1 MIRLRSLVSGL
12 SWVLG
17 VCSLLG
23 VAAVGAQTPDP
34 VGQPITE
41 VRVQQEGKPVTDRL
55 IAELIDTK
63 VGQPLSMQDVRESI
77 DHLHGVG
84 RFDDIQV
91 SWEPLGTGVRVTY
104 VLVPRHAVQ
113 SVEFRGRLELP
124 ERELRQAMT
133 ARFGALPP
141 VSRTNDVART
151 LSALYRE
158 RGYLQARVDSS
169 VQELH
174 DPDRAIVTF
183 TIDAGAPALIRS
195 VEIKGLDGA
204 DAARL
209 QAEVDARAGRP
220 YDSVALQER
229 LDRYERDFRARGY
242 YEARV
247 RPDVAFTADGQA
259 VVVIAVE
266 RGPHVSI
273 AYAGDPLPQ
282 DAREDLVPLQREGSV
297 DEDLLEDA
305 ERAIEDYLHARGY
318 RDADVR
324 HTREQKGDEL
334 VITFASSRGARHV
347 IDNVDVKGNRGIASA
362 ELLQLV
368 GTERGEPFV
377 EATVER
383 GVDAI
388 TQLYRARGFR
398 SARVEP
404 VMEVLPR
411 PAGSTAAADRR
422 VLVTFNVSEGPRTIV
437 ATVAIEGNTVFTEG
451 HLRSA
456 MTTAPGRPYS
466 DVEVEQDV
474 DRVRLEYLN
483 LGYESIVVTPH
494 PAFADGDT
502 RADLRLSIA
511 EGPQVLV
518 DRVIIVGNRRTSTE
532 TIQRAVLLEPGE
544 PLGYAARAESQ
555 QRLAALGLFRRFS
568 IVDLPH
574 GSEPRRD
581 ILVEVDEAPPT
592 TVGYGG
598 GLEGGTR
605 LRPTGA
611 AGQAEERFDLA
622 PRGFFEIGR
631 RNLFGKNRSV
641 NLFTRVA
648 LKTRDAE
655 DLEPI
660 AQGDYGFNEYRVLA
674 AYREPRV
681 FDTPADVVVTGTLDQ
696 AIRSS
701 FSFRSR
707 ELRAEAGFRLAQRY
721 GVAGRYSFEQN
732 EVFDEHFTE
741 EDEELIPL
749 IDRLFPEVRLS
760 KFSVSLFRD
769 TRNDAL
775 DPDRGTFLSADNDLA
790 TRSIGSEVGFVQTSL
805 QAAAFRRLPSRR
817 RMVLRLRGLLGMAQG
832 FERRV
837 EQFDANGQPVIVSI
851 DDLPASE
858 RFFAGGDTSVRGFSL
873 DRLGTAETITPSGFP
888 TGGNGVIV
896 LNGELL
902 VNVWRALDM
911 VGFLD
916 GGNVFPRVRNM
927 DFTELRA
934 AAGFG
939 VRYRSPVGP
948 VRIDLGFNLDPRE
961 LVPGSLE
968 RRTVLHVSLG
978 QAF

>member
-1 MIRLRSLVSGL
+1 V
-12 SWVLG
+12 V
-17 VCSLLG
+17 G
-23 VAAVGAQTPDP
+23 VAAVHAQAPDP
-34 VGQPITE
+34 FGQPITD
-41 VRVQQEGKPVTDRL
+41 VRVQQEGKPVTDRAIL
-55 IAELIDTK
+55 DLIDTK
-63 VGQPLSMQDVRESI
+63 VGQPLSMRDVRESI
-77 DHLHGVG
+77 DHLHGLG
-84 RFDDIQV
+84 RLDDVQV
-91 SWEPLGTGVRVTY
+91 SWESFGAGVRVSY

-113 SVEFRGRLELP
+113 SVEFRGHLELP

-141 VSRTNDVART
+141 VSRTDDVARM
-151 LSALYRE
+151 LAALYRE
-158 RGYLQARVDSS
+158 RGYLHPNVEPHI
-169 VQELH
+169 QELH
-174 DPDRAIVTF
+174 DPDRAIITF
-183 TIDAGAPALIRS
+183 TIDAGAPAPIRN
-195 VEIKGLDGA
+195 VDIKGVQGPDLL
-204 DAARL
+204 RL
-209 QAEVDARAGRP
+209 QAEVDAKPGRP
-220 YDSVALQER
+220 FDSVALQQR
-229 LDRYERDFRARGY
+229 LERYERDFRARGY

-247 RPDVAFTADGQA
+247 TPRVEFTADGQA
-259 VVVIAVE
+259 AVVITVD
-266 RGPHVSI
+266 RGPHVSV
-273 AYAGDPLPQ
+273 AFAGDPLPE

-305 ERAIEDYLHARGY
+305 ERAIEDYLYARGY

-334 VITFASSRGARHV
+334 VITFAVSRGPRHL
-347 IDNVDVKGNRGIASA
+347 IDDVAVNGNRGIASA
-362 ELLQLV
+362 ELLKLV
-368 GTERGEPFV
+368 QAKRGDPFV
-377 EATVER
+377 EATVQR
-383 GVDAI
+383 AVDAI
-388 TQLYRARGFR
+388 TQVYHARGFTQ
-398 SARVEP
+398 AQVEP
-404 VMEVLPR
+404 VMSVLPR
-411 PAGSTAAADRR
+411 PAGSAPAVDRR
-422 VLVTFNVSEGPRTIV
+422 VLVSLNVSEGPRTLIGV
-437 ATVAIEGNTVFTEG
+437 VTIQGHTALTEG
-451 HLRSA
+451 QIRSV

-466 DVEVEQDV
+466 VVEAAQDVE
-474 DRVRLEYLN
+474 RVRLEYLN
-483 LGYESIVVTPH
+483 LGYDSVDVEPDVSFT
-494 PAFADGDT
+494 DGDT
-502 RADLRLSIA
+502 RADLRLTIT
-511 EGPQVLV
+511 EGPQVFV
-518 DRVIIVGNRRTSTE
+518 DRIIIVGNRRTSTE
-532 TIQRAVLLEPGE
+532 TIERAVVLEPGQ
-544 PLGYAARAESQ
+544 PLGLAARVESQ
-555 QRLAALGLFRRFS
+555 QRLAALGLFRRFN
-568 IVDLPH
+568 IIDLPH

-611 AGQAEERFDLA
+611 AGQAEERFDIA

-648 LKTRDAE
+648 LKTRDPEGAQTIAE
-655 DLEPI
+655 
-660 AQGDYGFNEYRVLA
+660 GDYGFNEYRVLA

-707 ELRAEAGFRLAQRY
+707 ELRAEAGLRLAQRY
-721 GVAGRYSFEQN
+721 GLAGRYSFEQN

-741 EDEELIPL
+741 EDRPLIPL

-760 KFSVSLFRD
+760 KFSLSLFRD

-775 DPDRGTFLSADNDLA
+775 DPDRGTFLSTDSDLA
-790 TRSIGSEVGFVQTSL
+790 ARSIGSEVGFIQTSL
-805 QAAAFRRLPSRR
+805 QAAAFRRLPGMR

-832 FERRV
+832 FERPV
-837 EQFDANGQPVIVSI
+837 EQIDESGQPVIVSI

-902 VNVWRALDM
+902 VNVWRALDV

-916 GGNVFPRVRNM
+916 GGNVFPRVQNI
-927 DFTELRA
+927 DVTDLRA